1 MQRYIIRRVGLA
13 LILVFVVTTIVFSIL
28 RLMPG
33 DPVLLI
39 LSSETSQPDP
49 ETVVAVRH
57 KLGLDQPIWRQ
68 YINWWVGMARLDLGN
83 SLFDGTPVAEDI
95 FKRLPRTL
103 EIIVAGIVLGLTMG
117 IPLGVVGALH
127 NNRWPDY
134 LVSIVSTLGI
144 SSPVYVV
151 GTLLVLVF
159 GLYIPW
165 FPASGYVSFAE
176 APWEHFRK
184 LTLPAIAIATT
195 QAAIV
200 ARMTRSATLEVL
212 GQDYI
217 RSARSKG
224 LRERVILYRHA
235 LANSLIP
242 VVTVVGVSAGA
253 LLGGTVLV
261 EFIFNWP
268 GLSTLLMEGIYRRDY
283 PVVQGVLVVTATLFI
298 FLNLMVDL
306 IYGIL
311 DPRIRYE

>member
-1 MQRYIIRRVGLA
+1 MQQYILRRVGLA
-13 LILVFVVTTIVFSIL
+13 LVLVFVVTTIVFSIL

-49 ETVVAVRH
+49 EAVAAVRQ

-68 YINWWVGMARLDLGN
+68 YINWWAGLVRGDLGN
-83 SLFDGTPVAEDI
+83 SLFDGVPVAEDI
-95 FKRLPRTL
+95 LKRLPRTL
-103 EIIVAGIVLGLTMG
+103 EIIVAGLLLGIIFG
-117 IPLGVVGALH
+117 IPLGIVGAVY
-127 NNRWPDY
+127 NQRWPDY
-134 LVSIVSTLGI
+134 LVSIVATLGI
-144 SSPVYVV
+144 SSPVYVL

-184 LTLPAIAIATT
+184 LTLPAIAIATG
-195 QAAIV
+195 QAAII
-200 ARMTRSATLEVL
+200 ARMTRSSTLEVL

-224 LRERVILYRHA
+224 LREQVILYRHA

-242 VVTVVGVSAGA
+242 VVTVIGVSAGA

-283 PVVQGVLVVTATLFI
+283 PIVQGILIVTSTLFI
-298 FLNLMVDL
+298 FLNLIVDL
-306 IYGIL
+306 IYGFL